1 MISHV
6 GVILWGAAG
15 FIFAAGAKLLWE
27 AVSYVVF
34 KA

>member
-1 MISHV
+1 MISF
-6 GVILWGAAG
+6 ILWAMVG

-27 AVSYVVF
+27 AVRYVVF